1 MHTERNM
8 VWDKYWAAKRM
19 VALSWV
25 MAMTCGRIGGYKEGR
40 FIVGEPDPIKGKKER
55 KMEENKF

>member
-1 MHTERNM
+1 
-8 VWDKYWAAKRM
+8 
-19 VALSWV
+19 
-25 MAMTCGRIGGYKEGR
+25 MTCGRIGGYKEGR